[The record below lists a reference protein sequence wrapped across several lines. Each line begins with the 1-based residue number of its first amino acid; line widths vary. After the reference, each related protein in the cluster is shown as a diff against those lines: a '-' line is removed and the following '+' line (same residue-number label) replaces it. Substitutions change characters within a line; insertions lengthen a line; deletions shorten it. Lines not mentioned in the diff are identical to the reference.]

1 MIGVLKSE
9 LFKLRTTR
17 ATKIVVICSVVLPAI
32 IFSLTCMFAF
42 SNGEVGDSL
51 ASMVGNFAPLTGLL
65 LGVVG
70 VLCSTQEYSQGT
82 IRITLVATP
91 SRLKVFVAKL
101 LTTVVVSVV
110 SALLMLL
117 LCLVPSQVILSTRN
131 VTFELIGSDIRVLFS
146 AVILSAFLSI
156 LGLSLG
162 LIFKSSPGAISALL
176 LWPTILEGMVFGLLS
191 VAFDNNMMKF
201 APVQGNGFRLIATYV
216 GTDEN
221 TWLVSLT
228 YFSAFVAV
236 FATHSDNRKGSDF
249 FITKQQPKDCCNNR
263 SEENSDDAT
272 YGTSSHHK
280 HSVHHISKARAECTE
295 N

>member
-17 ATKIVVICSVVLPAI
+17 ATKIIVICSVVLPAI
-32 IFSLTCMFAF
+32 IFSLTSMFAF

-101 LTTVVVSVV
+101 LTTVVVSVA

-117 LCLVPSQVILSTRN
+117 LCLLPSQVILSTRN

-236 FATHSDNRKGSDF
+236 FAVLGAALFTR
-249 FITKQQPKDCCNNR
+249 R
-263 SEENSDDAT
+263 DA
-272 YGTSSHHK
+272 
-280 HSVHHISKARAECTE
+280 
-295 N
+295 

>member
-17 ATKIVVICSVVLPAI
+17 ATKIVALCAVGLPAI
-32 IFSLTCMFAF
+32 IFGLTSLFAF
-42 SNGEVGDSL
+42 TNGEVGDSL
-51 ASMVGNFAPLTGLL
+51 TSMVGNFAPLTGLL

-91 SRLKVFVAKL
+91 NRVKVFVAKL
-101 LTTVVVSVV
+101 LTTLVVSVA
-110 SALLMLL
+110 SASLMLL
-117 LCLVPSQVILSTRN
+117 LCVVPSALILSFRD
-131 VTFELIGSDIRVLFS
+131 VEFVSIGSDTRVLFS
-146 AVILSAFLSI
+146 SVILSAFLAI

-176 LWPTILEGMVFGLLS
+176 LWPTIVEAMVFALLS
-191 VAFDNNMMKF
+191 VAFDNNMLKF
-201 APVQGNGFRLIATYV
+201 APMNGNGFRLIATY
-216 GTDEN
+216 TNTEEN

-236 FATHSDNRKGSDF
+236 FAVLGAVLFTR
-249 FITKQQPKDCCNNR
+249 R
-263 SEENSDDAT
+263 DA
-272 YGTSSHHK
+272 
-280 HSVHHISKARAECTE
+280 
-295 N
+295 

>member
-1 MIGVLKSE
+1 MISVLKSE

-17 ATKIVVICSVVLPAI
+17 ATKIVAICAIVLPAI
-32 IFSLTCMFAF
+32 IFGLTSLFAF
-42 SNGEVGDSL
+42 TNGEVGDSL

-91 SRLKVFVAKL
+91 NRLKVFVAKL
-101 LTTVVVSVV
+101 LTTLVVSVA
-110 SALLMLL
+110 SASLMLL
-117 LCLVPSQVILSTRN
+117 LCLVPSQLILSSRN
-131 VTFELIGSDIRVLFS
+131 VTFEVIGSDLRVLLS

-191 VAFDNNMMKF
+191 LAFKDSNLFKF
-201 APVQGNGFRLIATYV
+201 APVQGNGFRLIATYAV
-216 GTDEN
+216 PDQN
-221 TWLVSLT
+221 TWFVSLT

-236 FATHSDNRKGSDF
+236 FAVLGAVLFTR
-249 FITKQQPKDCCNNR
+249 R
-263 SEENSDDAT
+263 DA
-272 YGTSSHHK
+272 
-280 HSVHHISKARAECTE
+280 
-295 N
+295 

>member
-17 ATKIVVICSVVLPAI
+17 ATKIVVICSVALPAI
-32 IFSLTCMFAF
+32 IFGLTSAFAF
-42 SNGEVGDSL
+42 TNGEVGDSL
-51 ASMVGNFAPLTGLL
+51 VSMVGNFAPLTGLL

-91 SRLKVFVAKL
+91 NRLKVFVAKL
-101 LTTVVVSVV
+101 LTTLVVSTV
-110 SALLMLL
+110 SASMMLL
-117 LCLVPSQVILSTRN
+117 LCLLPSALILSFRDIDF
-131 VTFELIGSDIRVLFS
+131 VTIGSDLRILFS
-146 AVILSAFLSI
+146 AVILSAFLSV

-191 VAFDNNMMKF
+191 LAFKDSNIFKY
-201 APVQGNGFRLIATYV
+201 APIQGNGFRLIATSI

-236 FATHSDNRKGSDF
+236 FAVLGAVLFTR
-249 FITKQQPKDCCNNR
+249 R
-263 SEENSDDAT
+263 DA
-272 YGTSSHHK
+272 
-280 HSVHHISKARAECTE
+280 
-295 N
+295 

>member
-17 ATKIVVICSVVLPAI
+17 ATIIVATCSVLLPAI
-32 IFSLTCMFAF
+32 IFGLTSLFAF
-42 SNGEVGDSL
+42 TNGEVGDSL
-51 ASMVGNFAPLTGLL
+51 VSMVGNFAPLTGLL

-91 SRLKVFVAKL
+91 NRLKVSIAKL
-101 LTTVVVSVV
+101 LTTMLVSVLSV
-110 SALLMLL
+110 LLMLL
-117 LCLVPSQVILSTRN
+117 LCLVPSQLILSSRN
-131 VTFELIGSDIRVLFS
+131 ITFEVIGSDLRVLLS
-146 AVILSAFLSI
+146 AVILSAFLAI

-216 GTDEN
+216 GTDESN
-221 TWLVSLT
+221 SWLVSLA

-236 FATHSDNRKGSDF
+236 FAVLGAVLFTR
-249 FITKQQPKDCCNNR
+249 R
-263 SEENSDDAT
+263 DA
-272 YGTSSHHK
+272 
-280 HSVHHISKARAECTE
+280 
-295 N
+295 

>member
-32 IFSLTCMFAF
+32 IFSLTSMFAF

-91 SRLKVFVAKL
+91 NRLKVFVAKL
-101 LTTVVVSVV
+101 LTTLVVSIA

-117 LCLVPSQVILSTRN
+117 LCLLPSQVILSTRN

-236 FATHSDNRKGSDF
+236 FAVLGAVLFTR
-249 FITKQQPKDCCNNR
+249 R
-263 SEENSDDAT
+263 DA
-272 YGTSSHHK
+272 
-280 HSVHHISKARAECTE
+280 
-295 N
+295 

>member
-32 IFSLTCMFAF
+32 IFSLTSMFAF

-91 SRLKVFVAKL
+91 SRSKVFVAKL
-101 LTTVVVSVV
+101 LTTVVVSVA

-117 LCLVPSQVILSTRN
+117 LCLLPSQVILSTRN

-146 AVILSAFLSI
+146 AVILCAFLSI

-236 FATHSDNRKGSDF
+236 FAVLGAVLFTR
-249 FITKQQPKDCCNNR
+249 R
-263 SEENSDDAT
+263 DA
-272 YGTSSHHK
+272 
-280 HSVHHISKARAECTE
+280 
-295 N
+295 

>member
-17 ATKIVVICSVVLPAI
+17 ATRIVVICSVALPAI
-32 IFSLTCMFAF
+32 IFGLTSAFAF
-42 SNGEVGDSL
+42 TNGEVGDSL
-51 ASMVGNFAPLTGLL
+51 VSMVGNFAPLTGLL

-91 SRLKVFVAKL
+91 NRLKVFIAKL
-101 LTTVVVSVV
+101 LTTLVVSVA

-117 LCLVPSQVILSTRN
+117 LCLLPSQVILSTRN

-146 AVILSAFLSI
+146 AVILIAFLSI

-236 FATHSDNRKGSDF
+236 FAVLGAVLFAR
-249 FITKQQPKDCCNNR
+249 R
-263 SEENSDDAT
+263 DA
-272 YGTSSHHK
+272 
-280 HSVHHISKARAECTE
+280 
-295 N
+295 

>member
-17 ATKIVVICSVVLPAI
+17 ATKIVVICSVALPAI
-32 IFSLTCMFAF
+32 IFGLTSVFGF
-42 SNGEVGDSL
+42 TNGEVGDSL
-51 ASMVGNFAPLTGLL
+51 VSMVGNFAPLTGLL

-91 SRLKVFVAKL
+91 NRLKVFVAKI
-101 LTTVVVSVV
+101 LTTLVVSVA
-110 SALLMLL
+110 SSLLMLL
-117 LCLVPSQVILSTRN
+117 LCLVPSQLILSSRN
-131 VTFELIGSDIRVLFS
+131 VTFEVIGSDLRVLLS
-146 AVILSAFLSI
+146 TVILSAFLSI

-191 VAFDNNMMKF
+191 LAFKDSNVFKF
-201 APVQGNGFRLIATYV
+201 APIQGNGFRLIATYFNA
-216 GTDEN
+216 DEN

-236 FATHSDNRKGSDF
+236 FVVLGAVLFTR
-249 FITKQQPKDCCNNR
+249 R
-263 SEENSDDAT
+263 DA
-272 YGTSSHHK
+272 
-280 HSVHHISKARAECTE
+280 
-295 N
+295 

>member
-17 ATKIVVICSVVLPAI
+17 ATKIVVLSSILLPAI
-32 IFSLTCMFAF
+32 IFTLTSLFTFRN
-42 SNGEVGDSL
+42 SEVEDSL
-51 ASMVGNFAPLTGLL
+51 AAMVGNFAPLTGLL

-101 LTTVVVSVV
+101 LTTLVVSVT
-110 SALLMLL
+110 SSLLMLL
-117 LCLVPSQVILSTRN
+117 LCIVPSQLILSSRTTTSKDIDL
-131 VTFELIGSDIRVLFS
+131 TFEVIGSDLRVLFS
-146 AVILSAFLSI
+146 VVIIGAFLSI

-176 LWPTILEGMVFGLLS
+176 IWPTILEGMIFGLLS
-191 VAFDNNMMKF
+191 VAFDNNMMRF
-201 APVQGNGFRLIATYV
+201 APVQGNGFRLIAASI

-236 FATHSDNRKGSDF
+236 FAVLGAVLFTR
-249 FITKQQPKDCCNNR
+249 R
-263 SEENSDDAT
+263 DA
-272 YGTSSHHK
+272 
-280 HSVHHISKARAECTE
+280 
-295 N
+295 

>member
-32 IFSLTCMFAF
+32 IFSLTSMFAF

-91 SRLKVFVAKL
+91 SRSKVFVAKL
-101 LTTVVVSVV
+101 LTTVVVSVA

-117 LCLVPSQVILSTRN
+117 LCLLPSQVILSTRN

-146 AVILSAFLSI
+146 AVILCAFLSI

-221 TWLVSLT
+221 TWFVSLT

-236 FATHSDNRKGSDF
+236 FAVLGAALFTR
-249 FITKQQPKDCCNNR
+249 R
-263 SEENSDDAT
+263 DA
-272 YGTSSHHK
+272 
-280 HSVHHISKARAECTE
+280 
-295 N
+295 

>member
-17 ATKIVVICSVVLPAI
+17 ATKIVVICSVALPAI
-32 IFSLTCMFAF
+32 IFSLTSMFAF

-91 SRLKVFVAKL
+91 NRLKVFVAKL
-101 LTTVVVSVV
+101 LTTLVVSVA

-117 LCLVPSQVILSTRN
+117 LCLLPSQVILSTRN

-221 TWLVSLT
+221 TWLISLT

-236 FATHSDNRKGSDF
+236 FAVLGAVLFAR
-249 FITKQQPKDCCNNR
+249 R
-263 SEENSDDAT
+263 DA
-272 YGTSSHHK
+272 
-280 HSVHHISKARAECTE
+280 
-295 N
+295 

>member
-32 IFSLTCMFAF
+32 IFSLTSMFAF

-91 SRLKVFVAKL
+91 NRLKVFIAKL
-101 LTTVVVSVV
+101 LTTLVVSVA

-117 LCLVPSQVILSTRN
+117 LCLLPSQVILSTRN

-216 GTDEN
+216 GTDESN
-221 TWLVSLT
+221 SWLVSLT

-236 FATHSDNRKGSDF
+236 FAVLGAVLFTR
-249 FITKQQPKDCCNNR
+249 R
-263 SEENSDDAT
+263 DA
-272 YGTSSHHK
+272 
-280 HSVHHISKARAECTE
+280 
-295 N
+295 

>member
-17 ATKIVVICSVVLPAI
+17 ATKIVVICSVALPAI
-32 IFSLTCMFAF
+32 IFGLTSAFAF
-42 SNGEVGDSL
+42 TNGEVGDSL
-51 ASMVGNFAPLTGLL
+51 VSMVGNFAPLTGLL

-91 SRLKVFVAKL
+91 NRLKVFVAKL
-101 LTTVVVSVV
+101 LTTLVVSIA

-117 LCLVPSQVILSTRN
+117 LCLLLSQVVLSTRN

-221 TWLVSLT
+221 TWLISLT

-236 FATHSDNRKGSDF
+236 FAVLGAVLFAR
-249 FITKQQPKDCCNNR
+249 R
-263 SEENSDDAT
+263 DA
-272 YGTSSHHK
+272 
-280 HSVHHISKARAECTE
+280 
-295 N
+295 

>member
-17 ATKIVVICSVVLPAI
+17 ATMIVATCSVVLPAV
-32 IFSLTCMFAF
+32 IFSLTSMFAF

-91 SRLKVFVAKL
+91 NRWKVFIAKL
-101 LTTVVVSVV
+101 LTTFIVSVV
-110 SALLMLL
+110 SAWTMLL
-117 LCLVPSQVILSTRN
+117 LCLLPSALILSFRDAEF
-131 VTFELIGSDIRVLFS
+131 VTIGPDIRILFS

-191 VAFDNNMMKF
+191 LAFKDSNLFKF
-201 APVQGNGFRLIATYV
+201 APIQGNGFKLVSTFFNS
-216 GTDEN
+216 DEN
-221 TWLVSLT
+221 SWLTSLT
-228 YFSAFVAV
+228 YFSAFVSVFVVVGAV
-236 FATHSDNRKGSDF
+236 LFSR
-249 FITKQQPKDCCNNR
+249 R
-263 SEENSDDAT
+263 DA
-272 YGTSSHHK
+272 
-280 HSVHHISKARAECTE
+280 
-295 N
+295 

>member
-17 ATKIVVICSVVLPAI
+17 ATKIVVICSVALPAI
-32 IFSLTCMFAF
+32 IFGLTSAFAF
-42 SNGEVGDSL
+42 TNGEVGDSL
-51 ASMVGNFAPLTGLL
+51 VSMVGNFAPLTGLL

-82 IRITLVATP
+82 IRITLVAT
-91 SRLKVFVAKL
+91 SNRLKVFVAKL
-101 LTTVVVSVV
+101 LTTLVVSVA

-117 LCLVPSQVILSTRN
+117 LCLLPSQVILSTRN

-221 TWLVSLT
+221 TWLISLT

-236 FATHSDNRKGSDF
+236 FAVLGAVLFAR
-249 FITKQQPKDCCNNR
+249 R
-263 SEENSDDAT
+263 DA
-272 YGTSSHHK
+272 
-280 HSVHHISKARAECTE
+280 
-295 N
+295 